1 MVFLADIEAQEWS
14 LIGLGYLII
23 QLGGLTAAAHVIM
36 TTRST
41 QGTVAWFLFL
51 ITFPLIG
58 LPMYLIFG
66 MNKLNGYV
74 RARRDKEQNLR
85 PVVASFETGEENYA
99 VTMPHAGGV
108 WQALETLGRIRF
120 TGQNHAHLM
129 DCGKEIFQSMLSGI
143 ATAQRYIVV
152 QFFIIND
159 DSTGRQFAD
168 ALMAKAR
175 NGVQVLLLYDE
186 IGCRSTSASFWRDL
200 RQSGVRVEAFGATG
214 KLKNPWRLNF
224 RNHRK
229 VIIVDGHA
237 AWVGGMNIGDEYL
250 GESEEF
256 GPWRD
261 THLRITG
268 PTVQGIQIAFLE
280 DWFWVTGTVPDLEW
294 HMEPAPEG
302 SDMCMLPLPSGPDDE
317 TSVWLLAFLGAI
329 HAARERI
336 WIHSPYFVPDE
347 QIVAALQLAALR
359 GVDVRIT
366 LPEKP
371 DHLLVWLSSFH
382 FIALP
387 ALRQVRFFRY
397 QPGFLHSKVVLV
409 DEHLAAIGTAN
420 LDNRSLSINFE
431 IMMMI
436 TDSGFC
442 AEVASMLTKDF
453 TNCREVSHE
462 EYHQRSL
469 PFRIAVRAARLLA
482 PVQ

>member
-1 MVFLADIEAQEWS
+1 MELLTDIDAQEWS
-14 LIGLGYLII
+14 LIGLGYLLF
-23 QLGGLTAAAHVIM
+23 QLGGLLAAVHVIM
-36 TTRST
+36 STRST

-51 ITFPLIG
+51 LTFPLIG
-58 LPMYLIFG
+58 LPLYLIFG
-66 MNKLNGYV
+66 INKLNGYV
-74 RARRDKEQNLR
+74 RARRGKERLLR
-85 PVVASFETGEENYA
+85 PVVSSFETGEDNYA
-99 VTMPHAGGV
+99 VTMPRAGGV

-120 TGQNHAHLM
+120 TGNNHAELM
-129 DCGKEIFQSMLSGI
+129 TCGNVIFDSMLAGI
-143 ATAQRYIVV
+143 ARARNYVIV

-159 DSTGRQFAD
+159 DQTGQR
-168 ALMAKAR
+168 LAKALTER
-175 NGVQVLLLYDE
+175 ARAGVKVYLLYDE
-186 IGCRSTSASFWRDL
+186 IGCRGTGRKFWRDL
-200 RQSGVRVEAFGATG
+200 IAAGVVVEAFGAHG

-229 VIIVDGHA
+229 IIIVDGHV

-250 GESEEF
+250 GHSPEF

-261 THLRITG
+261 THLRISG
-268 PTVQGIQIAFLE
+268 PAVQGVQIAFLE
-280 DWFWVTGTVPDLEW
+280 DWFWVTGTVPELEW

-302 SDMCMLPLPSGPDDE
+302 SNLCMLPLPSGPDDE

-371 DHLLVWLSSFH
+371 DHLLVWLSSFY
-382 FIALP
+382 FISLP

-409 DEHLAAIGTAN
+409 DQHLAAVGTAN

-436 TDSGFC
+436 TDQDFC
-442 AEVASMLTKDF
+442 QQTAQMLEEDF
-453 TNCREVSHE
+453 THCHEVSHE